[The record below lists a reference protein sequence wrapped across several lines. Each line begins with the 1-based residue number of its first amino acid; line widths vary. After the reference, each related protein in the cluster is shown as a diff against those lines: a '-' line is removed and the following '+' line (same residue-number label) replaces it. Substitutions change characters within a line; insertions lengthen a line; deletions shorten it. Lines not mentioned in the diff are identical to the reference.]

1 MFRPVNQLHAVG
13 YDFCYYLV
21 FLYFADIILWIRT
34 VYVMV
39 LQPPSYR
46 MPFGICYLVY
56 IHILYF
62 FPDWQP
68 NLSSLNKLVNIY
80 LQVSTIIWVLF
91 FCTVETFFGI
101 VIPIVKCCS
110 SPSRP
115 IDRIIFFFKP
125 PQVNGYWQN
134 RILIFKLKIS
144 KNFLIIIIW
153 LDLDRVW
160 ILGRCYLKLHRPRY
174 GLRLK
179 ILWIPESEIPQS
191 EIGAEHTYRYII

>member
-1 MFRPVNQLHAVG
+1 MLWCFSLLHTECLSVFGTWYTYIFYISSQIDNQIFRLWTSLLTFIYKWVQLT
-13 YDFCYYLV
+13 F
-21 FLYFADIILWIRT
+21 
-34 VYVMV
+34 
-39 LQPPSYR
+39 
-46 MPFGICYLVY
+46 
-56 IHILYF
+56 
-62 FPDWQP
+62 
-68 NLSSLNKLVNIY
+68 
-80 LQVSTIIWVLF
+80 IW
-91 FCTVETFFGI
+91 I

-134 RILIFKLKIS
+134 RIWIFKLKIS

-174 GLRLK
+174 GWRLK
-179 ILWIPESEIPQS
+179 ILWIPDSRSLRSGRNESSSRKNMQTPCKNSKISQKGPWLALVKLIPS
-191 EIGAEHTYRYII
+191 G